1 MDSTSFEELLSAIAP
16 KITHQDTVF
25 RNAISPGE
33 RLAVTLRY
41 LATGWFPE
49 IVKSLHALNYIGES
63 FASLKYL
70 YRISAQ
76 CI

>member
-41 LATGWFPE
+41 LATCWFPE
-49 IVKSLHALNYIGES
+49 IVKKFTCIE
-63 FASLKYL
+63 L
-70 YRISAQ
+70 YRRELCQLELSL
-76 CI
+76 